1 MIKLDENF
9 LRGSFPPLV
18 TPFNAGEIDYDKFAE
33 LVEFQIEQGSHGIVV
48 CGTTGEPS
56 TLTIDERTQLLQ
68 VAINTADGRIPVVAA
83 TGAQSHAESAELLE
97 HAADAGAAAALI
109 VTPYYIKPPQRGLV
123 EYFVELGTRTGLPLL
138 LYHIPG
144 RTAVDL
150 PLDTIERI
158 AEKIPRLVGIKLAVN
173 DLGFATKL
181 LVRFGPDFRLFVGL
195 EELSFPLLAIG
206 AAGVM
211 NAVGNVAPRK
221 LVDLCDAVAEG
232 DLAAARALHFEL
244 FELNQ
249 AVFFD
254 TNPIPI
260 KWMMRRMG
268 LLDSNEH
275 RLPMVP
281 ATHEL
286 EQRLDGVLQRAGL
299 IAAD

>member
-232 DLAAARALHFEL
+232 DLAAARTLHFEL

-260 KWMMRRMG
+260 KWMMRRIG